1 MEAMA
6 SGKPVVST
14 NIGGTPDIIVDG
26 STGMLVPPSDVGAL
40 RNALKELLTNR
51 DIVTRMGQTSL
62 KRVAQF
68 KSGSVVPQ
76 IEQVYHAVTQA
87 YPG

>member
-14 NIGGTPDIIVDG
+14 NIGGTPDIIIDG
-26 STGMLVPPSDVGAL
+26 SSGILVPPGDVGAL
-40 RNALKELLTNR
+40 RNALQELLTHR
-51 DIVTRMGQTSL
+51 DMITRMGQTSL

-68 KSGSVVPQ
+68 KSGSVVPR
-76 IEQVYHAVTQA
+76 IEQVYHTVTQA
-87 YPG
+87 CPV